1 MKNELNTYTNIA
13 VSLSV
18 KKDSD
23 ILGYL
28 RRLRKGSMAEWVKEA
43 IREKIAREQTRTKET

>member
-13 VSLSV
+13 VSLST
-18 KKDSD
+18 KRDSD

-28 RRLRKGSMAEWVKEA
+28 RKLRKGSMSEWVKEA
-43 IREKIAREQTRTKET
+43 IREKIAREQTGRKH